1 MTEAEWLDIF
11 SHNLQEYLVEYGAN
25 QSDFAEVTGL
35 SQMAISNYLNGRRIP
50 NLRALINM
58 AYELGVSLDDFI
70 DFGDRIEG

>member
-11 SHNLQEYLVEYGAN
+11 SRNLQEALIDYGAT

-35 SQMAISNYLNGRRIP
+35 SQQAISNYVNGKQIP
-50 NLRALINM
+50 NLRAIINM
-58 AYELGVSLDDFI
+58 AYELGVSLDNFL